1 MVVELFSPFKF
12 PNLIK
17 NKYGGFV
24 IQKAV
29 LFMSSNEKQETKKLI
44 NSKLDVTSSKERT
57 RLESFLKL
65 LD

>member
-1 MVVELFSPFKF
+1 MISELFSPFKF
-12 PNLIK
+12 PNLTK

-29 LFMSSNEKQETKKLI
+29 VFMSQNEKQDTKKLI
-44 NSKLDVTSSKERT
+44 NSKLDITSNKERI